1 MAASPATATGNAQAA
16 AKWDFW
22 IDRGGTFT
30 DVVARAPDGSVSAK
44 KVLSENPEA
53 YDDAAL
59 EGIRRFLG
67 VATGAPIPG
76 DKIATV

>member
-1 MAASPATATGNAQAA
+1 MSGTSNGQ
-16 AKWDFW
+16 WDFW

-30 DVVARAPDGSVSAK
+30 DVVARHPDGRIEAR

-53 YDDAAL
+53 YEDAAL

-67 VATGAPIPG
+67 VKSSDPIPASRINTV
-76 DKIATV
+76 KIQKMQNSK